1 MFQPENEQSVK
12 PEDRFACTMD
22 LQVLVSSWMEAWS
35 LALACLLCKVSIY
48 HGFLIYLMLKKTYS
62 CSRKDSSSF
71 CKMTSRSVI
80 VPDLSFLKKWAN
92 LGGLVEGRDGSRGG
106 HV

>member
-1 MFQPENEQSVK
+1 
-12 PEDRFACTMD
+12 
-22 LQVLVSSWMEAWS
+22 MEAWS
-35 LALACLLCKVSIY
+35 LALACLLCKVSIG
-48 HGFLIYLMLKKTYS
+48 HGFLRYLMLKETYS

-80 VPDLSFLKKWAN
+80 VPRLTFLENGAN